1 MPIGYNLGCLLFGA
15 ALGRLNAMTARRSD
29 SPSFPA
35 ALRSPQ
41 SLLRNRSHLT
51 SPLKSALLQ
60 VLIVDDLK
68 SFRMNTYEKTGG
80 RGAPPMAFCYSLL
93 NMCEQLRRSARAF

>member
-1 MPIGYNLGCLLFGA
+1 MPIGYNVDCLLFGA

-29 SPSFPA
+29 FFAYPA
-35 ALRSPQ
+35 AFRSPP
-41 SLLRNRSHLT
+41 SLLRNRSLLP
-51 SPLKSALLQ
+51 SPLESALLQ

-68 SFRMNTYEKTGG
+68 SFRMNIYEKPGG

-93 NMCEQLRRSARAF
+93 NMCEQLRRSVRAF